1 MFRNG
6 KFSETTPSKQS
17 RSERFQEMSKQQQ
30 LIEQKKREIQARF
43 EEKKKKIA
51 ELTGEKKS
59 QKPLA
64 ITKNAIKLDKI
75 KSFYQKSRSTK
86 KNEIPAKGSNE
97 ELPYE
102 STGAHK
108 NKLSLAE
115 VFEKSEISDTKDLEN
130 NIEPEVEH
138 GPKLE
143 SNYCPEAFKEPE
155 PFIPDHH
162 FIGYNIN
169 QSYQPPNFYNT
180 PSVQVTSIQ
189 TQPQT
194 TVVQVPTVSIVTT
207 HPILQISQPTSMYQT
222 QNPVFITQN
231 NSKMTI
237 PHGPYQQYPLQTPPL
252 TATIVTDT
260 TTTTTVPRN
269 ADEQPSLIVT
279 ETSTV
284 SLGPTPDAAHMLNA
298 TPQTIETYTPVPRAL
313 NTVMRCEPQAVLDN
327 QDVESLAATVAEY
340 GDEIEN
346 IILRERPQD
355 VNLLFLRDK
364 NSPAYTIF
372 RQRVGYLKAKMIANK
387 LTPTE
392 IKPQTLLNQMLVT
405 NFDNEEVTN
414 KKRKRKSRWTNDNVK
429 VPATSTI
436 GGMPIALGL
445 TIPQPIN
452 AQKLVGVPGMSGPMI
467 SQVGRNDPAL
477 MQYAMQSFG
486 TINLSEEDWKKA
498 EDHYKINLLYQDMLK
513 KRQQL
518 ESLQRAGKF
527 KYEYDSDEDTEGGTW
542 EHKLRKEEMVATE
555 RWAEELTEKSK
566 DKHHIGDF
574 LPPDELARFMEKY
587 SALREDREPDLSD
600 YKEFKLKEDNIGFQM
615 LQKLGW
621 SEGQGLG
628 SSGTGIVEPVNK
640 GGSHNENHGLGVER
654 PSELRQNDDEF
665 DAYRK
670 RMMLAYRFRPNPLN
684 NPRRPYY

>member
-51 ELTGEKKS
+51 ELTGENKS
-59 QKPLA
+59 QQPLV

-86 KNEIPAKGSNE
+86 KNETSAKGSNE

-108 NKLSLAE
+108 NKPSLAE
-115 VFEKSEISDTKDLEN
+115 VFEKDNISDSKDFEN
-130 NIEPEVEH
+130 SIEPEVEH

-143 SNYCPEAFKEPE
+143 SNYCLEAYKEPE
-155 PFIPDHH
+155 TFIPDHH

-222 QNPVFITQN
+222 QNQ
-231 NSKMTI
+231 MTI
-237 PHGPYQQYPLQTPPL
+237 SHGPYQQYPLQTPPL

-284 SLGPTPDAAHMLNA
+284 SLGPTPDAVHMLNA

-327 QDVESLAATVAEY
+327 HDVESLAATVAEY

-346 IILRERPQD
+346 IILQERPQD

-387 LTPTE
+387 LTPTD
-392 IKPQTLLNQMLVT
+392 IKPQTLSNQIVAT
-405 NFDNEEVTN
+405 DFDSEDVTN
-414 KKRKRKSRWTNDNVK
+414 KKRKRKSRWANDNVK
-429 VPATSTI
+429 VPVPSTI
-436 GGMPIALGL
+436 GGTPSIAIGQ

-477 MQYAMQSFG
+477 IQYAMQSFG
-486 TINLSEEDWKKA
+486 TIHLSEEDWKKA

-542 EHKLRKEEMVATE
+542 EHKLRKDEMVATE

>member
-51 ELTGEKKS
+51 ELTGENKS
-59 QKPLA
+59 QQPLV

-86 KNEIPAKGSNE
+86 KNETSAKGSNE

-108 NKLSLAE
+108 NKPSLAE
-115 VFEKSEISDTKDLEN
+115 VFEKDNISDSKDFEN
-130 NIEPEVEH
+130 SIEPEVEH
-138 GPKLE
+138 GPKL
-143 SNYCPEAFKEPE
+143 
-155 PFIPDHH
+155 DHH

-222 QNPVFITQN
+222 QNQ
-231 NSKMTI
+231 MTI
-237 PHGPYQQYPLQTPPL
+237 SHGPYQQYPLQTPPL

-284 SLGPTPDAAHMLNA
+284 SLGPTPDAVHMLNA

-327 QDVESLAATVAEY
+327 HDVESLAATVAEY

-346 IILRERPQD
+346 IILQERPQD

-387 LTPTE
+387 LTPTD
-392 IKPQTLLNQMLVT
+392 IKPQTLSNQIVAT
-405 NFDNEEVTN
+405 DFDSEDVTN
-414 KKRKRKSRWTNDNVK
+414 KKRKRKSRWANDNVK
-429 VPATSTI
+429 VPVPSTI
-436 GGMPIALGL
+436 GGTPSIAIGQ

-477 MQYAMQSFG
+477 IQYAMQSFG
-486 TINLSEEDWKKA
+486 TIHLSEEDWKKA

-542 EHKLRKEEMVATE
+542 EHKLRKDEMVATE

>member
-51 ELTGEKKS
+51 ELTGENKS
-59 QKPLA
+59 QQHLA
-64 ITKNAIKLDKI
+64 TSKNAIKLDKI
-75 KSFYQKSRSTK
+75 KSFYQKSKSIK
-86 KNEIPAKGSNE
+86 KNETLVKGSNDD
-97 ELPYE
+97 LPYE

-108 NKLSLAE
+108 NKPSLAD
-115 VFEKSEISDTKDLEN
+115 VFEKDDTSDIKDLEN
-130 NIEPEVEH
+130 SIEPKVVH
-138 GPKLE
+138 GPKL
-143 SNYCPEAFKEPE
+143 
-155 PFIPDHH
+155 DHQ

-169 QSYQPPNFYNT
+169 QSYQPSNFYNT
-180 PSVQVTSIQ
+180 PSVQVTSI
-189 TQPQT
+189 QPQT

-207 HPILQISQPTSMYQT
+207 HPILQISQPTSMYQP
-222 QNPVFITQN
+222 QNPVFISQN

-284 SLGPTPDAAHMLNA
+284 SLGPTPDAAHILNA
-298 TPQTIETYTPVPRAL
+298 TPQTIEAYTPVPRAL

-340 GDEIEN
+340 GDKIEN
-346 IILRERPQD
+346 IILQERPQD
-355 VNLLFLRDK
+355 ANLLFLRDK

-392 IKPQTLLNQMLVT
+392 IKPQTLANQKPIT
-405 NFDNEEVTN
+405 DFDNEDGTN
-414 KKRKRKSRWTNDNVK
+414 KKRKRKSRWANDNVK
-429 VPATSTI
+429 VTVTSAI
-436 GGMPIALGL
+436 GGTPSLAINQS
-445 TIPQPIN
+445 IPQPVN

-477 MQYAMQSFG
+477 IQYAMQSFG

-518 ESLQRAGKF
+518 ESLQKAGKF

-640 GGSHNENHGLGVER
+640 SGSHNENHGLGVER

>member
-6 KFSETTPSKQS
+6 KFSETTPAKQS

-30 LIEQKKREIQARF
+30 LIEQKKREIQAKF
-43 EEKKKKIA
+43 EEKKKKAVEII
-51 ELTGEKKS
+51 EENKNR
-59 QKPLA
+59 KPIA

-75 KSFYQKSRSTK
+75 KSFYQKSKSLK
-86 KNEIPAKGSNE
+86 KNETIVKNVNE

-108 NKLSLAE
+108 NKSNVE
-115 VFEKSEISDTKDLEN
+115 DIFEKVDITDTIHSKRDA
-130 NIEPEVEH
+130 EPETER

-143 SNYCPEAFKEPE
+143 SSYCQEAYKEAK
-155 PFIPDHH
+155 PFIPDHQ
-162 FIGYNIN
+162 FIGYIN
-169 QSYQPPNFYNT
+169 QSYQQPNYYNS

-189 TQPQT
+189 PQPQT
-194 TVVQVPTVSIVTT
+194 SVVQVPTVSIVTT
-207 HPILQISQPTSMYQT
+207 HPILQLSQPTSMYQA
-222 QNPVFITQN
+222 QNSVFLSQN
-231 NSKMTI
+231 NSKISI
-237 PHGPYQQYPLQTPPL
+237 PHGTYQQYPLQTPPL

-284 SLGPTPDAAHMLNA
+284 SLGPTPDAAHLLNA
-298 TPQTIETYTPVPRAL
+298 PPQTIETYTPVPR
-313 NTVMRCEPQAVLDN
+313 VMRCEPQAVLEN

-346 IILRERPQD
+346 IILQERPQD

-364 NSPAYTIF
+364 TSPAYTIF
-372 RQRVGYLKAKMIANK
+372 RQRVGYLKAKTIANK
-387 LTPTE
+387 LTPTD
-392 IKPQTLLNQMLVT
+392 IKSQTSLNEVSAA
-405 NFDNEEVTN
+405 DSENEDVTN
-414 KKRKRKSRWTNDNVK
+414 KKRKRKSRWANDNVK
-429 VPATSTI
+429 VPVIS
-436 GGMPIALGL
+436 PIDVINPVMTGQP
-445 TIPQPIN
+445 IPQPIN
-452 AQKLVGVPGMSGPMI
+452 TQKLVGIPGMSGPMI

-477 MQYAMQSFG
+477 VQYAMQSFG
-486 TINLSEEDWKKA
+486 TLNLSEEDWKKA

-518 ESLQRAGKF
+518 ESLQKAGKF

-542 EHKLRKEEMVATE
+542 EHKLRRDEMVATE

-587 SALREDREPDLSD
+587 SALKEDREPDLSD

-640 GGSHNENHGLGVER
+640 GGSHNENHGLGVDR